1 MKAKTCV
8 AALLMAH
15 SLVAWAEGQA
25 RGLTDARTDTLSE
38 ASDDDRGAYLSLAF
52 GNGRIH
58 GGNASGNTWMR
69 GRTFEVRAG
78 RQQHDLFGLDLPSA
92 WTMRIDFVHYNEGHP
107 DNNHRDG
114 FALQWLNVARISHA
128 WTGELGVGPYL
139 SMNTT
144 EVMTAEG
151 FRQIDDV
158 HMGLFLSAALRLTV
172 PGPPGTHLRLGYNHV
187 AMRTVHRS
195 DALVLGFGRQFGATE
210 PAPDVV
216 PDGHLWLG
224 GTFGTSITNMAGTHG
239 AHAGVLEARQY
250 AERWGVGYK
259 VLFEGDDGARV
270 DRRGVAGQLWYEQP
284 VTPRFSMS
292 AGLGP
297 YFATNRR
304 YDKRRDDN
312 RTATNLLIS
321 FQAEHALSGRT
332 RAIINFNRIKTFR
345 ATNDRDLFQVGLLRR
360 F

>member
-58 GGNASGNTWMR
+58 GGDASGNTWMR

-78 RQQHDLFGLDLPSA
+78 RQQHDLFGLNLPSA
-92 WTMRIDFVHYNEGHP
+92 WTMRVDFVHYNEGHP

-151 FRQIDDV
+151 FRQIDDA
-158 HMGLFLSAALRLTV
+158 HMGLLLSAALRLTV

-187 AMRTVHRS
+187 GMHTVHRS
-195 DALVLGFGRQFGATE
+195 DALVLGFGRQFGAAE

-297 YFATNRR
+297 YFAVN
-304 YDKRRDDN
+304 RRDDN

-345 ATNDRDLFQVGLLRR
+345 KTNDRDLFQVGLLRR

>member
-25 RGLTDARTDTLSE
+25 GGLTDAQTDTLSE
-38 ASDDDRGAYLSLAF
+38 AGDDDRGAYLSLAF

-78 RQQHDLFGLDLPSA
+78 RQQHDLFGLTLPSA
-92 WTMRIDFVHYNEGHP
+92 WTMRVDFVHYNEGHP

-128 WTGELGVGPYL
+128 WTGE
-139 SMNTT
+139 
-144 EVMTAEG
+144 
-151 FRQIDDV
+151 
-158 HMGLFLSAALRLTV
+158 

-195 DALVLGFGRQFGATE
+195 DALVLGFGRQFGAAE

-250 AERWGVGYK
+250 AERWGIGYK
-259 VLFEGDDGARV
+259 FLFEGDDGARV

-292 AGLGP
+292 AGVGP
-297 YFATNRR
+297 YFAAN
-304 YDKRRDDN
+304 RRDDN

-321 FQAEHALSGRT
+321 FQAERALSGRT

-345 ATNDRDLFQVGLLRR
+345 KTNDRDLFQVGLLRR